1 MLLEQTFKSYV
12 DIVQDLDKTSKL
24 SLNMIMTRLT
34 GKNEED
40 SFLLVWE
47 DIINNRSVG
56 TEIVI
61 LRQKNHLLS
70 MWE

>member
-34 GKNEED
+34 GKMKKIH
-40 SFLLVWE
+40 FV
-47 DIINNRSVG
+47 
-56 TEIVI
+56 
-61 LRQKNHLLS
+61 S
-70 MWE
+70 MGRYY